1 MEGLSG
7 VSMREVLDYVDVRCA
22 ALQRHIFT
30 RKRMK
35 HAFKLLVMGDQMLQ
49 VRKTKMTLCSELPVL
64 CLSCVIRGHFMEE
77 NSARQR
83 SFGSCM
89 NLLRLKPNCESSMRS
104 IVSSR
109 WRAGLVLSHLM
120 QIICLAFPSQYTT

>member
-35 HAFKLLVMGDQMLQ
+35 HAFKLLVIGDQMLQ
-49 VRKTKMTLCSELPVL
+49 VRRTKMTRCSELLVL
-64 CLSCVIRGHFMEE
+64 CLSYVISGRFKEE
-77 NSARQR
+77 NSARQQTC
-83 SFGSCM
+83 GSSM
-89 NLLRLKPNCESSMRS
+89 NFLRLKSNCESNMQSN
-104 IVSSR
+104 VSSR
-109 WRAGLVLSHLM
+109 WKAGLMLLHLM
-120 QIICLAFPSQYTT
+120 QCFWLAFPSQYIT